1 MGLEY
6 SRKRLRE
13 YLNLIPAN
21 RRELWEPMVDDLAFM
36 ETKLS
41 ETRDQL
47 KGAGLTVDGGLIPH
61 KNAAFDAY
69 NSLFDRYLRGLQAL
83 DSAISA
89 AKQLTAAS
97 SWLTRKGPHQRESVR
112 RPSMKARPRPY
123 HAA

>member
-36 ETKLS
+36 EVKLS

-47 KGAGLTVDGGLIPH
+47 RSAGLTVDGGLIPH

-69 NSLFDRYLRGLQAL
+69 NALFDRYLRGLQAL
-83 DSAISA
+83 DGAISA
-89 AKQLTAAS
+89 ANQTSGGDDAPKVKPKRGLDS
-97 SWLTRKGPHQRESVR
+97 FR
-112 RPSMKARPRPY
+112 RHK
-123 HAA
+123 